1 MNRSV
6 RSLLGASVLVPAAAL
21 AVAAAPAH
29 AAPPGPSTT
38 LLYETYAAAAPAG
51 RALPEN
57 VTMAAGQTAEMA
69 TLTVDGA
76 IESAPARTGSR
87 TARCSLDPS
96 RTIGDGAG
104 ADLPGIPPT
113 TGGKNPVSA
122 LAEDACL
129 GAGRLADHRA
139 ERDVRPLP
147 LGGGG
152 IGGGLLGG
160 GLPGGAQGPGGDLS
174 LPGAG
179 VLTGA
184 RRADSPLSMDLA
196 HLPAT
201 LAGASPA
208 GLPLGRI
215 LFPPAARISR
225 PGPAG
230 DVVGQA
236 GGPVGEAG
244 TGLEDAVIGGAGL
257 DAREEGVGKVV
268 KVLKARE
275 RAAKPGDG
283 PVSLLDSPGLG
294 SPGLGSPGLDSA
306 GLDPADFELP
316 EVPALG

>member
-29 AAPPGPSTT
+29 AAPPGPPTT
-38 LLYETYAAAAPAG
+38 LLYEAYAAAAPVG
-51 RALPEN
+51 RVLPEN
-57 VTMAAGQTAEMA
+57 VTMAAGQTAELA
-69 TLTVDGA
+69 TLTVDDA

-96 RTIGDGAG
+96 GTIGDGAG
-104 ADLPGIPPT
+104 VDLPGIPLT
-113 TGGKNPVSA
+113 TDRKSPVSA
-122 LAEDACL
+122 LAGDACL
-129 GAGRLADHRA
+129 GAGRLADRRA
-139 ERDVRPLP
+139 ERDVRPSP

-152 IGGGLLGG
+152 IGGGLLDDVR
-160 GLPGGAQGPGGDLS
+160 GAGGDLS

-196 HLPAT
+196 HLPAA

-208 GLPLGRI
+208 GLPVGRV

-236 GGPVGEAG
+236 SGLVGEAG
-244 TGLEDAVIGGAGL
+244 TGLEDAVLGGTGL
-257 DAREEGVGKVV
+257 DASEEGVGKVV

-283 PVSLLDSPGLG
+283 PVSLLDSPGPDSG
-294 SPGLGSPGLDSA
+294 GLGSGVLGSA

-316 EVPALG
+316 TVPALG